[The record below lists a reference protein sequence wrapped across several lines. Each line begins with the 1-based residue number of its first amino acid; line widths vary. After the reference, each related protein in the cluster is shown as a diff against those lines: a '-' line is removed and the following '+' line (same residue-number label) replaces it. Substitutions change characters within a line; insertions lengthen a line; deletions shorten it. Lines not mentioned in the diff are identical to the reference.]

1 MDIVKRRLGQY
12 GAAWVGAFLI
22 VLVVTLAAVFLL
34 GMDLVG
40 VADLLL
46 PVALLVLALAV
57 VAAVVMTFLARGP
70 LGPKLLVLLLAIVL
84 ALPLLWAP
92 VLAVVVSA
100 RLTETPIEYSQAYA
114 WFRITV
120 SNALYPLV
128 SAIVSGAALR
138 WIWDMFQIFAT
149 IIGAIASA
157 IQVWNFAKKL
167 FAPAPVEA

>member
-1 MDIVKRRLGQY
+1 MDIVKRRLSQY
-12 GAAWVGAFLI
+12 GAAWVGSFLI
-22 VLVVTLAAVFLL
+22 VLVVALAAVFLL
-34 GMDLVG
+34 GMEVVA

-46 PVALLVLALAV
+46 PVALAALALAV
-57 VAAVVMTFLARGP
+57 IVAVVMAFTAQGP

-100 RLTETPIEYSQAYA
+100 RLIDTPIEYSEAYA

-128 SAIVSGAALR
+128 SAVVSGAAFR
-138 WIWDMFQIFAT
+138 WVWEMFQIFAT

-157 IQVWNFAKKL
+157 IQVWNFARKL